1 MKKKTLYAPHALHAL
16 HDSPHALFLYSRF
29 GKYVD
34 ARRNISNI
42 FNINTNNMIIMENF
56 NKTKSFFICVS
67 FCLKLS
73 KELEIC
79 FNKAK

>member
-1 MKKKTLYAPHALHAL
+1 MRKKTLHALHAL
-16 HDSPHALFLYSRF
+16 HALHCSPHALFLHSRF

-56 NKTKSFFICVS
+56 NKTKFF
-67 FCLKLS
+67 FCHVCECLS
-73 KELEIC
+73 EIIKGIGNM
-79 FNKAK
+79 FQ